1 MGRQQTGARSD
12 ISVLSSRLDEG
23 TSMTNFVERIVA
35 RRSVCRI
42 ETHLDARAQN
52 VEMSLDAADMS
63 VRATSDLI

>member
-1 MGRQQTGARSD
+1 
-12 ISVLSSRLDEG
+12 
-23 TSMTNFVERIVA
+23 MTNFVERIVA

-63 VRATSDLI
+63 VRAASDLI